1 MVNFTI
7 KNHFHID
14 REKMKRLEKNSKYAK
29 ADKNGDQ
36 ILTDAELDAELLR
49 EEKRLKIS
57 DDNSKRDMIRHLI
70 WFQTICTTAVVGI
83 LIFPE
88 FVPESRLDH
97 LIPVSTTFI
106 LSQFGCIS
114 GFILGTTIEKI
125 KTKKSEEI

>member
-1 MVNFTI
+1 
-7 KNHFHID
+7 
-14 REKMKRLEKNSKYAK
+14 MKTLEKNSKYAR
-29 ADKNGDQ
+29 ADTNGDH
-36 ILTDAELDAELLR
+36 ILTDAELDAELAR
-49 EEKRLKIS
+49 EEKRLRIS
-57 DDNSKRDMIRHLI
+57 DDNSKRDMIRRLI
-70 WFQTICTTAVVGI
+70 WFQTICTTVVVGI

-125 KTKKSEEI
+125 KTNKVVE

>member
-1 MVNFTI
+1 MDVI
-7 KNHFHID
+7 
-14 REKMKRLEKNSKYAK
+14 EMKRLDPQSKFNK
-29 ADKNGDQ
+29 ADVNGDDV
-36 ILTDAELDAELLR
+36 ISDTELDLVI
-49 EEKRLKIS
+49 EEKKLRIQ
-57 DDNSKRDMIRHLI
+57 DDNAKRDMIRHLI
-70 WFQTICTTAVVGI
+70 WFQTICTTVVVGI

-125 KTKKSEEI
+125 KGEK

>member
-1 MVNFTI
+1 MVNYKI
-7 KNHFHID
+7 NYFHVD
-14 REKMKRLEKNSKYAK
+14 REKMKRLQKDSKYAK

-36 ILTDAELDAELLR
+36 ILTDAELDAELMR

-57 DDNSKRDMIRHLI
+57 DDNSKRDMIRQLI

-125 KTKKSEEI
+125 KAKKSEVE

>member
-1 MVNFTI
+1 
-7 KNHFHID
+7 
-14 REKMKRLEKNSKYAK
+14 MKRLEKNSKYAK

-70 WFQTICTTAVVGI
+70 WFQTICTTAVVAI